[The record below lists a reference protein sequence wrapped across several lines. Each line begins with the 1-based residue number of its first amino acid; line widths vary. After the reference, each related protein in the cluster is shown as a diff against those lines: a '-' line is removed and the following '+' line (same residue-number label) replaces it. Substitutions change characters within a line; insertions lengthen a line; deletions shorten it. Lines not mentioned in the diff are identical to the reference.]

1 MNSDKKEI
9 SKRVIIT
16 GATGFIGNALCREL
30 IEGGYETVGL
40 SRNPEMGKAL
50 LSDQVKVVKWDTK
63 SSEGWTNYADGAYA
77 IVNLAGENIASG
89 GWTKERKKRILQ
101 SRLDAGKAVIQAIE
115 KVKNKPNVVIQA
127 SGIGYYGDSGNQ
139 ILDETSSPGS
149 GFLVEVAKQWEKTTQ
164 KVESMGVRHIVI
176 RTGVVLGGDGGFLY
190 RVVLPYRF
198 FVGGHLGSGK
208 QWIPWIH
215 IEDEAKAIRF
225 LMEKIDMRGVFNLS
239 SPNPLTSRDFSKVL
253 GKVMKKP
260 AWLPVPGFVLRLLLG
275 EMASEL
281 ILSGQRAL
289 PKRLL
294 ESGFQFQY
302 PEVESALSRILSPDE
317 KS

>member
-1 MNSDKKEI
+1 MNSARKEI

-40 SRNPEMGKAL
+40 SRNPEMGKKL
-50 LSDQVKVVKWDTK
+50 LPDQVKVVKWDTK
-63 SSEGWTNYADGAYA
+63 SGQGWANYADGAYA

-101 SRLDAGKAVIQAIE
+101 SRLDAGRAVVEAVE
-115 KVKNKPNVVIQA
+115 KVKNKPSVIIQA
-127 SGIGYYGDSGNQ
+127 SGIGYYGDCGDQ

-164 KVESMGVRHIVI
+164 KVESFGVRQVII
-176 RTGVVLGGDGGFLY
+176 RTGVVLGKEEGFLT
-190 RVVLPYRF
+190 RVILPYRF
-198 FVGGHLGSGK
+198 FVGGHMGSGR
-208 QWIPWIH
+208 QWVPWIH
-215 IEDEAKAIRF
+215 IEDEARAIRF
-225 LMEKIDMRGVFNLS
+225 LMEKKDLQGAFNLS
-239 SPNPLTSRDFSKVL
+239 SPHPLTSRDFSKVL

-289 PKRLL
+289 PKKLL
-294 ESGFQFQY
+294 ESGYEFIY
-302 PEVESALSRILSPDE
+302 PELEPALREILDVSPH
-317 KS
+317 S